1 MTIKIALP
9 NPQDMKIQ
17 DWFSQMELALYH
29 AKKSY
34 GKYIENMEEAQIQ
47 DVSIY
52 LSLPRLDPYME
63 DLNNGKGYEKVKELS
78 WDDYYDASQE
88 IEIVISY

>member
-1 MTIKIALP
+1 MNLKVKLP
-9 NPQDMKIQ
+9 NPSEMSIE

-34 GKYIENMEEAQIQ
+34 EKYIKDMDEKQIE

-52 LSLPRLDPYME
+52 LRFPELEPYME
-63 DLNNGKGYEKVKELS
+63 DLDEKEPQKFKELS
-78 WDDYYDASQE
+78 WEDWYNNSQE
-88 IEIVISY
+88 IEIIISH